1 MGALL
6 TLLLITVFISSG
18 ATSHNP
24 HQPANLTWVIYN
36 PETGQVL
43 NLSSNVACKGT
54 WLPVLIFHL
63 CVLAADSNGFD
74 HHQLTK
80 FFATA
85 LSVCSPITVS
95 EKAHSSM
102 NRCLSMSAQ
111 GEEKIRTKLKNVGQ
125 LTLFTKISPESKRET
140 SPAEERTKSPTRLV

>member
-6 TLLLITVFISSG
+6 TLLLITALIGPG

-54 WLPVLIFHL
+54 WWPVLIFDL
-63 CVLAADSNGFD
+63 CVLAADSNGFGP
-74 HHQLTK
+74 HQLTK
-80 FFATA
+80 C
-85 LSVCSPITVS
+85 SQYYEQVPIYVCLGGRRDRNNH
-95 EKAHSSM
+95 KAS
-102 NRCLSMSAQ
+102 LP
-111 GEEKIRTKLKNVGQ
+111 ELKSG
-125 LTLFTKISPESKRET
+125 
-140 SPAEERTKSPTRLV
+140 